1 MTCGASLTLV
11 KEIVAAAELL
21 VEKPSLTTTLYE
33 GGNSPSSC
41 TNCTAPSIT
50 CCCVKLV
57 IGVPG
62 LLSSSNLPCCTLE
75 IVNVKSV
82 SAVSGSCALN
92 RVVVK
97 TTV

>member
-1 MTCGASLTLV
+1 MLQVICGGL

-21 VEKPSLTTTLYE
+21 VEKPSVTITLYE
-33 GGNSPSSC
+33 GATSVPSC
-41 TNCTAPSIT
+41 TNCTVPSIT

-57 IGVPG
+57 IGTPG
-62 LLSSSNLPCCTLE
+62 LLINSNLPCCTFE
-75 IVNVKSV
+75 TVNVKSV

-92 RVVVK
+92 ITVVN